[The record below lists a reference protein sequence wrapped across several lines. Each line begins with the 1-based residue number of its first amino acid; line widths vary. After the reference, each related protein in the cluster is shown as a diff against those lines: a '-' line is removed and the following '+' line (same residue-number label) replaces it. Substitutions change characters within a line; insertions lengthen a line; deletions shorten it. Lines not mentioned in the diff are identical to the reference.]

1 MRIDVWSD
9 VVCPWCWLGKA
20 RLERALEDFPHRDR
34 TDVHFHAFQLDPR
47 MPKDLDVPT
56 SEMLGKKYGMG
67 PAQIAAAHERLR
79 GLGEEVGVDFHFE
92 QARTSNTLEAH
103 ELIAFAREK
112 GKELAMVERLFRANF
127 HDGIR
132 IGERSNLLRL
142 ATEVGLDAGE
152 AAAAL
157 ADSRH
162 ASTVQADIAQAA
174 ELGVTGVPFFVIG
187 GVLGVSG
194 AQPAVVLRRVLD
206 DGWARASSG
215 PASSG
220 TT

>member
-1 MRIDVWSD
+1 
-9 VVCPWCWLGKA
+9 
-20 RLERALEDFPHRDR
+20 
-34 TDVHFHAFQLDPR
+34 
-47 MPKDLDVPT
+47 
-56 SEMLGKKYGMG
+56 
-67 PAQIAAAHERLR
+67 
-79 GLGEEVGVDFHFE
+79 
-92 QARTSNTLEAH
+92 
-103 ELIAFAREK
+103 
-112 GKELAMVERLFRANF
+112 MVERLFRANF